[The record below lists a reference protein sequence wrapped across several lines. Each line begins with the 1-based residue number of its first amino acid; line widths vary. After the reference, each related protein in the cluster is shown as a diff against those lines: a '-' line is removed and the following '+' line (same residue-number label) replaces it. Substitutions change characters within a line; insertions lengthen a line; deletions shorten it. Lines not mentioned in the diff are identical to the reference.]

1 MAQSAYPMVQSAEQT
16 SYSIHN
22 VNRDRGY
29 YQFNKQLTNNAH
41 LHAGSNITTCKMH
54 THTHT
59 VQTGRG
65 EGQCCL
71 TEIFGEEKCLEFA
84 FEGGESHLL
93 AAQYEPW
100 KKVCLV
106 VLTQNVWELFTA
118 ADPWFFPVR
127 HVVSNYWIVFYCS
140 VHQPIS
146 TPATW
151 NTTITYN

>member
-1 MAQSAYPMVQSAEQT
+1 MVQSAEQT

-93 AAQYEPW
+93 VAQYEP
-100 KKVCLV
+100 
-106 VLTQNVWELFTA
+106 
-118 ADPWFFPVR
+118 
-127 HVVSNYWIVFYCS
+127 
-140 VHQPIS
+140 
-146 TPATW
+146 
-151 NTTITYN
+151 